1 MSTEIFSLETG
12 ESKSTSQS
20 TSWSTLALPSV
31 LSMKKRTKKWKT
43 STIQKKDK
51 SANGVNGPILKMKR
65 PASIGKNLKVS
76 KNGKV
81 TSGKEPIQVGT
92 IKKTT
97 TSGPTTITGGTGEAG
112 EVGLEAGG
120 ENDIFTN
127 FQFTYFLLNPLF
139 LLFSLPIFF
148 YLIHKL
154 ILFSIYSNKKY

>member
-1 MSTEIFSLETG
+1 
-12 ESKSTSQS
+12 
-20 TSWSTLALPSV
+20 
-31 LSMKKRTKKWKT
+31 
-43 STIQKKDK
+43 
-51 SANGVNGPILKMKR
+51 MKR
-65 PASIGKNLKVS
+65 PANIGKNLKVS
-76 KNGKV
+76 RNGKV

-92 IKKTT
+92 IKTT
-97 TSGPTTITGGTGEAG
+97 TISGLITIITGETGEAGEAG

-139 LLFSLPIFF
+139 LLFSLPICF